1 MAPIAEKM
9 GFFDTAMI
17 CQDYNVMCAM
27 FDDDIKKKIQTVYN
41 TEDCW
46 TKINRQQLA
55 EF

>member
-27 FDDDIKKKIQTVYN
+27 FDDDMEKN
-41 TEDCW
+41 T
-46 TKINRQQLA
+46 NGV
-55 EF
+55 